1 MKEIPLTRGYVSI
14 VDDEDYK
21 RVAQYR
27 WHATVKTRVDGTVR
41 VYAQRS
47 IWNTGGAQ
55 SGQKLHR
62 LILNAPEGMSVDHI
76 NGNTLDNRKENIRLC
91 TNAENTRN
99 MRPHTGRSS
108 KYKGV
113 SWHSPSRKWQAEI
126 RRDYKRVFLGLF
138 VDEKE
143 AAKAY
148 DDAAQKYHND
158 FARTNF
164 QGVGA

>member
-1 MKEIPLTRGYVSI
+1 
-14 VDDEDYK
+14 
-21 RVAQYR
+21 
-27 WHATVKTRVDGTVR
+27 
-41 VYAQRS
+41 
-47 IWNTGGAQ
+47 
-55 SGQKLHR
+55 
-62 LILNAPEGMSVDHI
+62 MSVDHI
-76 NGNTLDNRKENIRLC
+76 NGDTLDNRRKNLRLC

-126 RRDYKRVFLGLF
+126 RIDYKRVFLGLF

-164 QGVGA
+164 QVVVA